1 MPPERMARDVRHR
14 FAVVFVAAVIAIVLA
29 GVLLAIP
36 GPWTERTIRL
46 VPDSGSY
53 ACFFVNSTAHADRF
67 CLALWF
73 TPAASVLNGT
83 FDHGPGTPSA
93 AVSLCYGLVCESS
106 DTMNE
111 TSATWTAPDGTGLV
125 YWAFTDNVTLG
136 AHT

>member
-1 MPPERMARDVRHR
+1 MPPERVAHDLRRR
-14 FAVVFVAAVIAIVLA
+14 FVVVFVAAVTAIVLA

-53 ACFFVNSTAHADRF
+53 GCFFVNSTAHSNRF

-73 TPAASVLNGT
+73 TSAASVLNGT

-93 AVSLCYGLVCESS
+93 AVSLCYGLVCASG
-106 DTMNE
+106 DTMRD
-111 TSATWTAPDGTGLV
+111 TSETWTSSDGTGQV
-125 YWAFTDNVTLG
+125 YWTFTDNVTIE
-136 AHT
+136 ARN